1 MVAAPA
7 VVVST
12 VTFLA
17 QVHVACSSSSGGH
30 GVSRTNAPVLVAKF
44 QHPTRTGL
52 VGVFSEISLCY
63 SDLRVIA
70 TVALNKLSTGVNQ

>member
-1 MVAAPA
+1 
-7 VVVST
+7 
-12 VTFLA
+12 
-17 QVHVACSSSSGGH
+17 
-30 GVSRTNAPVLVAKF
+30 VLVAKF

-52 VGVFSEISLCY
+52 VEVFSEISLCY